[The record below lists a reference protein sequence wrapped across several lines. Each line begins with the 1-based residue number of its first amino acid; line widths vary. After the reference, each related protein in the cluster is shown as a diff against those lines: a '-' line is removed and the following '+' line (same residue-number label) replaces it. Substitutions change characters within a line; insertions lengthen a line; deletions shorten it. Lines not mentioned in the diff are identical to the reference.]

1 MSLSDSDVHSFHH
14 DGLKRAPQRRPWCLT
29 VIVVYLIL
37 QTPLNIFLLYKV
49 FSLQSSV
56 FHKSAPTSAAQSGGP
71 GDIPAQVQNNSQE
84 TQIIRGQLWTL
95 QHQVENLC
103 GAEGQIQKL
112 QTNVGLLNSSTLR
125 LDSRIQAISLIPGPP
140 GPAGHVGQPG
150 FKGEKGDV
158 GLIGMKGDRGETGP
172 PGPQGPT
179 GPTGPGGDQG
189 PGAKGEPG
197 PPGPAGPKGDPGHD
211 GQGGGPG
218 APGPPGLQGEK
229 GDPGVVGPTGEQ
241 GVPGPPGA
249 EGPQGPPGEKGAK
262 EDSASQTVRLVPG
275 PARGRV
281 EVFYNGQWG
290 TVCDDSFD
298 TVDARVICKMLGYR
312 SSLQTYPASPG
323 TGKIWLDELQ
333 CRGTETDIFNCPH
346 LAMGIN
352 DCNHNEDV
360 GLQCV

>member
-1 MSLSDSDVHSFHH
+1 MNPSLDCGLIIYS
-14 DGLKRAPQRRPWCLT
+14 LKRAPQRRPWCLT

-125 LDSRIQAISLIPGPP
+125 LDSRIQAISLIPGRYVDMSLQS
-140 GPAGHVGQPG
+140 VGVM
-150 FKGEKGDV
+150 FCHTV
-158 GLIGMKGDRGETGP
+158 ALTFFV
-172 PGPQGPT
+172 
-179 GPTGPGGDQG
+179 
-189 PGAKGEPG
+189 A
-197 PPGPAGPKGDPGHD
+197 
-211 GQGGGPG
+211 
-218 APGPPGLQGEK
+218 GEK

-241 GVPGPPGA
+241 GNTSVSFDQKLTWVITTMLYSYSHMCP
-249 EGPQGPPGEKGAK
+249 E
-262 EDSASQTVRLVPG
+262 TVRLVPG